1 MLTWVKVILLQRNA
15 KYSQRKFSAIEATEK
30 NAGKE
35 CAACKQEHNT
45 KKFSV

>member
-1 MLTWVKVILLQRNA
+1 MKLMDANLG
-15 KYSQRKFSAIEATEK
+15 FSAIEATEK